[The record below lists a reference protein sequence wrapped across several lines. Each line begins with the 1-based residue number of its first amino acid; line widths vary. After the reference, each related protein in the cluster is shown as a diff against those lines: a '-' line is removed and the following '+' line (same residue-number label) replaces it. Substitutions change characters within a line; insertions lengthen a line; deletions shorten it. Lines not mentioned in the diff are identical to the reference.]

1 MNLLQIKDLIVSDE
15 YGFLKSNEHLGD
27 RVIMIGL
34 GGSHAYGTNI
44 ETSDLDVRGC
54 ALNSKEEI
62 LTNQHYEQFVDE
74 KTDTTIY
81 AFNKLISLLCNCNP
95 NTIEMLGLNPSI
107 IYICRQLVE
116 SCLVIRIFSFQRK
129 QLRLSVVMRQLSLE
143 GLIIKQ
149 QDLLDR
155 LSESGIS

>member
-1 MNLLQIKDLIVSDE
+1 MNILEIKQMIGSDA
-15 YGFLKSNEHLGD
+15 YSFLRENEHLGD
-27 RVIMIGL
+27 RIIMIGL

-95 NTIEMLGLNPSI
+95 NTIEMLG
-107 IYICRQLVE
+107 
-116 SCLVIRIFSFQRK
+116 F
-129 QLRLSVVMRQLSLE
+129 
-143 GLIIKQ
+143 
-149 QDLLDR
+149 
-155 LSESGIS
+155 

>member
-1 MNLLQIKDLIVSDE
+1 MNLLQIKNLIASDE
-15 YGFLKSNEHLGD
+15 YEFLKSNEHLGG
-27 RVIMIGL
+27 RIIMLGL

-149 QDLLDR
+149 QDLSDR
-155 LSESGIS
+155 LSESSIS